1 MRCLDRK
8 TSTMDEPSTC
18 GEGLAARSVLPAKF
32 GELLAA
38 QARILEAHVR
48 ALDPEDVQ
56 ARHELDA
63 YAALVVAH
71 RDVADR
77 LTGIADQMAGYRNLP
92 MAPHDE
98 DAMSDT
104 VANRAFEHFVQ
115 AERELATLL
124 RQLSQE
130 DQQMLQQMA
139 G

>member
-1 MRCLDRK
+1 ME
-8 TSTMDEPSTC
+8 EPGTC
-18 GEGLAARSVLPAKF
+18 GQGLAARSVVPAKL
-32 GELLAA
+32 GKLLGA

-48 ALDPEDVQ
+48 ALDPTDID

-98 DAMSDT
+98 EAMSDS
-104 VANRAFEHFVQ
+104 VARKAFERFVQ
-115 AERELATLL
+115 VERELTTELQ
-124 RQLSQE
+124 QLSHE
-130 DQQMLQQMA
+130 DQEMLQQMS
-139 G
+139 

>member
-1 MRCLDRK
+1 ME
-8 TSTMDEPSTC
+8 EPSTC
-18 GEGLAARSVLPAKF
+18 GQGLASRSSLPAKL
-32 GELLAA
+32 GKLLAA

-48 ALDPEDVQ
+48 ALDPTDIH

-92 MAPHDE
+92 MAAHDE
-98 DAMSDT
+98 EAMSDS
-104 VANRAFEHFVQ
+104 VAHKALERFVQ
-115 AERELATLL
+115 VERELTTELQ
-124 RQLSQE
+124 QLSQG
-130 DQQMLQQMA
+130 DQEMLQQMP